1 MWAKMKKVLGNV
13 LGREVAVANHPTT
26 QEPLDIGLGDEDTI
40 ICSNCATP
48 LTGGFCA
55 SCGQKNTSL
64 TRPIWYLISDL
75 TEDIISK
82 DSKLFR
88 SIGQIIF
95 HPGSLTRD
103 FMDGKRARFIPPVR
117 FYLLCTLTF
126 FITLAVA
133 DVAIWKIEFIEE
145 APINQEDALAE
156 AERIKGEVQAEL
168 AENGVAVDIPE
179 GDVTLGGGSVTIA
192 DGSGFDVR
200 SGMFQPAEP
209 SADAIALP
217 EGAFDDNKED
227 LQQSIDKQGE
237 DSLEGQIMGQ
247 VITVLDGLVHVSQDP
262 RKLNGVLNDWLSRV
276 MIFLLPFFALL
287 LRFFYWKREN
297 CLMKQLVFSLHFH
310 SAVFLMMT
318 FLIIAQS
325 VWGAVVSS
333 TMFFA
338 IVPLYLFIA
347 MKVANRQGYIKTIFK
362 FLSVSLF
369 YIITLSITVGLTLM
383 LSLSEI

>member
-1 MWAKMKKVLGNV
+1 MKKVLGNV

-217 EGAFDDNKED
+217 EGAF
-227 LQQSIDKQGE
+227 
-237 DSLEGQIMGQ
+237 
-247 VITVLDGLVHVSQDP
+247 
-262 RKLNGVLNDWLSRV
+262 
-276 MIFLLPFFALL
+276 
-287 LRFFYWKREN
+287 
-297 CLMKQLVFSLHFH
+297 
-310 SAVFLMMT
+310 
-318 FLIIAQS
+318 
-325 VWGAVVSS
+325 
-333 TMFFA
+333 
-338 IVPLYLFIA
+338 
-347 MKVANRQGYIKTIFK
+347 
-362 FLSVSLF
+362 
-369 YIITLSITVGLTLM
+369 
-383 LSLSEI
+383 

>member
-1 MWAKMKKVLGNV
+1 MWEKIKKVF
-13 LGREVAVANHPTT
+13 GRDVVATAQPSP
-26 QEPLDIGLGDEDTI
+26 QAPMDIGLGDEDTI

-88 SIGQIIF
+88 TIGQIIF

-145 APINQEDALAE
+145 APIAQEDALAE

-168 AENGVAVDIPE
+168 AENGIVVDIPE

-192 DGSGFDVR
+192 DGRGFDIR

-217 EGAFDDNKED
+217 EGAFDNNKES
-227 LQQSIDKQGE
+227 LQQSIDEQGE
-237 DSLEGQIMGQ
+237 DSLAGQIMGQ

-262 RKLNGVLNDWLSRV
+262 RKLNGVLNDWLSLV

-318 FLIIAQS
+318 FLVIAQS
-325 VWGAVVSS
+325 VWGAVVSTS
-333 TMFFA
+333 MFFA
-338 IVPLYLFIA
+338 LVPLYLFIA
-347 MKVANRQGYIKTIFK
+347 MKVANKQGYIKTTFK
-362 FLSVSLF
+362 FLLVSLF
-369 YIITLSITVGLTLM
+369 YLITLSITVSVTLM
-383 LSLSEI
+383 FIFSEV